1 VNVPDDEEVE
11 ATGSTVTVELRYG
24 DKFLLVRRPYRD
36 KHFPGYW
43 AFPGGRVRA
52 GESFI
57 SAAERECMEE
67 TGAAL
72 TGRLYFVDSY
82 PLENTTRTGIHY
94 AFELHDDQ
102 VTVDEFPEVKW
113 VSSVEEMQKLDPRIP
128 GIDNHAEYSA
138 RHLSNAR
145 LLSEAIDR
153 LEELQQAGHPQP
165 MDIRQVREA
174 LEKLTWSSQAE
185 AHLTRPDYI
194 NP

>member
-1 VNVPDDEEVE
+1 MPDDEEVE

-24 DKFLLVRRPYRD
+24 DKFLLIRRPYDD

-57 SAAERECMEE
+57 SAAERECDEE
-67 TGAAL
+67 TAAVL

-94 AFELHDDQ
+94 VFELDDDE

-113 VSSVEEMQKLDPRIP
+113 VSSVEEMQKLEPRIA

-138 RHLSNAR
+138 RRLSHAR

-153 LEELQQAGHPQP
+153 LEELQQAGHPRS
-165 MDIRQVREA
+165 MDIQQVREA
-174 LEKLTWSSQAE
+174 LEKLTWSSRAE
-185 AHLTRPDYI
+185 AHLTRPDYL